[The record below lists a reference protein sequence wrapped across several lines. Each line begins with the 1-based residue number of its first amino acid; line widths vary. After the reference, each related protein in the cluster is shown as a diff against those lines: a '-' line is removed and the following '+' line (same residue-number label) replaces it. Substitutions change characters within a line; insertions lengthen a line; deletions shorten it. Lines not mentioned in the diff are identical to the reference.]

1 MLGEKLS
8 GLKRVSGAYA
18 LRFRGAPLHLSW
30 SMNLERRLRRF
41 LLPSVS
47 DPHTPRASLRKHLT
61 AVECWPTGSRLELNL
76 LLYRLAKQF
85 YPDRY
90 LTFLKLRMPWFV
102 GITGEDAYP
111 RLETVN
117 RIPPHYKTSFN
128 ALWGPFASR
137 AAAQQYEQELLGLF
151 QIRRCN
157 ESLTPNPDHPG
168 CIYGEMSQCL
178 RPCQAAVSAT
188 EYASEA
194 LRVRDFLESNGRG
207 AIAAL
212 SSARDRACEEMEF
225 EQAAQMHKRLERMK
239 ATAAL
244 RERIVT
250 EVHEFNGVALTR
262 ALQEGGFMLWPMLQ
276 SSWQEPV
283 ALDFL
288 TNELQTKSLDT
299 EIRELLAAK
308 FSAGTTTV
316 ANRADEL
323 AIFSRWY
330 YSSWRDGEW
339 FPFRSLTDLNYRK
352 LVRELS
358 RMAQPPPVPA

>member
-1 MLGEKLS
+1 MLGEQLS
-8 GLKRVSGAYA
+8 KLKRVSGAYT
-18 LRFRGAPLHLSW
+18 LCFRDAPLHLSW

-41 LLPSVS
+41 LLSSVS
-47 DPHTPRASLRKHLT
+47 DTPASRASLRQRLRS
-61 AVECWPTGSRLELNL
+61 VECWPTGSRLELNL
-76 LLYRLAKQF
+76 LLYRLAKQY

-90 LTFLKLRMPWFV
+90 LAFLKLRMPWFV

-117 RIPPHYKTSFN
+117 RVPPHFKSRFD
-128 ALWGPFASR
+128 ALWGPFFSR
-137 AAAQQYEQELLGLF
+137 AAALQYEQELLGLF
-151 QIRRCN
+151 QIRRCA
-157 ESLTPNPDHPG
+157 EAITPDPDHPG
-168 CIYGEMSQCL
+168 CIYGEMGQCL
-178 RPCQAAVSAT
+178 RPCQTAVSAT

-194 LRVRDFLESNGRG
+194 NRVRDFLHTNGRS

-212 SSARDRACEEMEF
+212 SSARDRACEDMEF

-244 RERIVT
+244 RERIVS

-262 ALQEGGFMLWPMLQ
+262 ASQEGRFVLWPMLE
-276 SSWQEPV
+276 SHWQDPI

-288 TNELQTKSLDT
+288 ANELRTKSLDT

-308 FSAGTTTV
+308 LRTGTITG
-316 ANRADEL
+316 ANGAEEL

-330 YSSWRDGEW
+330 HSSWRDGEW

-358 RMAQPPPVPA
+358 RMAQSLPLPA

>member
-1 MLGEKLS
+1 M
-8 GLKRVSGAYA
+8 KRVSGAYA
-18 LRFRGAPLHLSW
+18 LCFRDAPLHLSW

-41 LLPSVS
+41 LLSSVS
-47 DPHTPRASLRKHLT
+47 DPDTSRASLRKQLT

-102 GITGEDAYP
+102 RITGEDPYP
-111 RLETVN
+111 RLETAN
-117 RIPPHYKTSFN
+117 RVPPHFKTRFD
-128 ALWGPFASR
+128 ALWGPFVSR

-151 QIRRCN
+151 QIRRCS
-157 ESLTPNPDHPG
+157 EILVPDPDHPG

-178 RPCQAAVSAT
+178 RPCQAAVTAT
-188 EYASEA
+188 EYGSEA
-194 LRVRDFLESNGRG
+194 LRVRDFLESNGRS

-212 SSARDRACEEMEF
+212 SSARNRACEETEF

-262 ALQEGGFMLWPMLQ
+262 ALQEGRFVLWPMLEGN
-276 SSWQEPV
+276 WQEPV
-283 ALDFL
+283 TLDFL

-308 FSAGTTTV
+308 LQTGAITGG
-316 ANRADEL
+316 NRAEEL

-339 FPFRSLTDLNYRK
+339 FPFRSLADLNYRK

-358 RMAQPPPVPA
+358 RMAQPAPVPA